1 MTEPIQELAPQHIVF
16 GLDALVQSKSCHY
29 SSPYN
34 APWARTYRTEV
45 HSRDGGT
52 RQPVMRFP
60 YGALRKP
67 AFL

>member
-1 MTEPIQELAPQHIVF
+1 MTKAIQELAPQHIDF
-16 GLDALVQSKSCHY
+16 GLDALVQSKDCRY
-29 SSPYN
+29 SLPYS